1 MQITVKLFASL
12 SGHLPPGSSRH
23 QAALEMAE
31 GTTPYD
37 VIKHLNV
44 PERMAHLVMIDG
56 VYVAPEDRRARA
68 LKEGEQLAIFP
79 PVAGG

>member
-12 SGHLPPGSSRH
+12 AGHLPPGSSRH
-23 QAALEMAE
+23 QAALEIPE
-31 GTTPYD
+31 GTTPQD
-37 VIKHLNV
+37 VIERLNV

-56 VYVAPEDRRARA
+56 VYLSPDDRTARV
-68 LKEGEQLAIFP
+68 LQEGEQLAIFP